1 MAKQWLHNTTSGIC
15 RVHIFRNKL
24 PDGFQEQEKFL
35 HGKNTVLHKRTKNLK
50 SPKVFHPK
58 DRIQTHKAGLLI
70 APLFIFLSSL
80 YEFTPLLL
88 NESNTSIK
96 TPFPASIS
104 PTACINQINR
114 QVIFSRFT
122 HRIQSSERY
131 FYYLCGINT

>member
-35 HGKNTVLHKRTKNLK
+35 HGKNTVLHKRTRDLK

-70 APLFIFLSSL
+70 APLFYIPIFSIRIHTFAFKRIEYQHKNPIPCFYFLDGLHKPNRIGKLSFPV
-80 YEFTPLLL
+80 YPPNTIIRAILLL
-88 NESNTSIK
+88 SL
-96 TPFPASIS
+96 
-104 PTACINQINR
+104 R
-114 QVIFSRFT
+114 D
-122 HRIQSSERY
+122 
-131 FYYLCGINT
+131 